1 MKNLT
6 EIYKGEGAICDPASV
21 CDIFNGQKMS
31 KKNYPLSNSHS
42 TYWIETGIDKGGLS
56 SIIQ

>member
-31 KKNYPLSNSHS
+31 KKNFEGSNPPKKWP
-42 TYWIETGIDKGGLS
+42 TTIMVTKPFFY
-56 SIIQ
+56 

>member
-31 KKNYPLSNSHS
+31 KKITPYQIPIAH
-42 TYWIETGIDKGGLS
+42 IGLK
-56 SIIQ
+56 QA

>member
-21 CDIFNGQKMS
+21 YDIFNGQKMS
-31 KKNYPLSNSHS
+31 KKNWPKKNAPNDAKM
-42 TYWIETGIDKGGLS
+42 GAK
-56 SIIQ
+56 

>member
-21 CDIFNGQKMS
+21 YDIFNGQKMS
-31 KKNYPLSNSHS
+31 KKNYTLSNSHS
-42 TYWIETGIDKGGLS
+42 TYWIETDIEKVVYL
-56 SIIQ
+56 Q